1 MNIYKSVI
9 FDFMAK
15 RKKKKKSNEELGTEN
30 VLMKLK
36 MMAEFGGDFVGSD
49 DIPPDVENQF
59 LKQIINFHKQ
69 HESSGLTTV
78 YKFIGE
84 PEYNHVNDMN
94 DKEIVKELKR
104 LTKLMDKNGVSL
116 SVLAETPKR
125 EVYRFITE
133 ELFKHEIENV
143 RVKGWVNQFIYE
155 EFHPNPEYDVRNSIF
170 YCVQT
175 IFNKGTAIY
184 EEHFSEEMKDKLG
197 LSLDLEDF
205 KEKIESFWSNF
216 HNVKLDQY
224 DVAKVD
230 IDQEAGTAHAV
241 CNVTYKTQTAK
252 GKKFKTEETVIEF
265 YLERSKM
272 MDSWWEIS
280 RVVSDIL

>member
-1 MNIYKSVI
+1 
-9 FDFMAK
+9 MAK
-15 RKKKKKSNEELGTEN
+15 RRRKKKSAEELGTEN
-30 VLMKLK
+30 ELMKLK
-36 MMAEFGGDFVGSD
+36 MMAEFGGNFVGSD
-49 DIPPDVENQF
+49 DIPADVENQF

-94 DKEIVKELKR
+94 DKEIAKELKR

-143 RVKGWVNQFIYE
+143 KVKGWVNQFVYE
-155 EFHPNPEYDVRNSIF
+155 EFHPNPDYDVKNAVF
-170 YCVQT
+170 YCVQF
-175 IFNKGTAIY
+175 IFNKGTALF
-184 EEHFSEEMKDKLG
+184 EEHYSEDMKDSLG
-197 LSLDLEDF
+197 LSFDIEDF
-205 KEKIESFWSNF
+205 KGKVESFWSNF
-216 HNVKLDQY
+216 NHVKLDQY
-224 DVAKVD
+224 DVVKVE
-230 IDQEAGTAHAV
+230 IDQEGGTAHAV
-241 CNVTYKTQTAK
+241 CNVVYKTQTAK
-252 GKKFKTEETVIEF
+252 GKKFKTEEVTAEF
-265 YLERSKM
+265 YLARSKF

-280 RVVSDIL
+280 RVVCDIL